1 MGSQLA
7 EHNHHAGDLETT
19 ELPWIDEPSFRCFGC
34 SPHNDFGLALRMAV
48 VGDEVISEVVFSEK
62 YASYPGVVHGGI
74 VGVVVDEVMGDAI
87 ALRYGAL
94 AFSQTLRTKYL
105 EPVRVGRR
113 YRCVARVSRPERG
126 PFKAEADLV
135 DAAGATVVMATATFQ
150 HIRADQA
157 RDQMGLDEAEMTRL
171 ATYFEHE
178 KSEL

>member
-7 EHNHHAGDLETT
+7 EHPEHLETT
-19 ELPWIDEPSFRCFGC
+19 DLPWIDEPSFRCFGC
-34 SPHNDFGLALRMAV
+34 SPRNDIGLALRMAV
-48 VGDEVISEVVFSEK
+48 IGEEVVSEVVFSPK

-105 EPVRVGRR
+105 EPVRVGRH
-113 YRCVARVSRPERG
+113 YRCIARVTRLGDG

-135 DAAGATVVMATATFQ
+135 DAEGAVVVMASATFQ

-157 RDQMGLDEAEMTRL
+157 REQMGLDEAEMARL
-171 ATYFEHE
+171 GTYFQQDE
-178 KSEL
+178 SEVQ